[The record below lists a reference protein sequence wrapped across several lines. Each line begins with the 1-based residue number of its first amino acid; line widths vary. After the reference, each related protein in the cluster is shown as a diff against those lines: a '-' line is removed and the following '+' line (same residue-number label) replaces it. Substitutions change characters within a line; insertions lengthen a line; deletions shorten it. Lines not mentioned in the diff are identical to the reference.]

1 MPTGS
6 APDSA
11 TPLTMPLVHDS
22 VDMIK
27 PQPLASA
34 RLELELLRPEHADE
48 MAPLLD
54 DPALHTFIGGKP
66 ATAEELRDRYER
78 HAVGRSPDRS
88 EVWLNWIL
96 RRRDSGQVVGTVQAT
111 ASDQQGRLGAEVAW
125 VIGVAHQQHGY
136 AKEAAQLMVGWLQ
149 QQGVEVVIA
158 HVHPR
163 HEASMAVARAVGL
176 APTNV
181 VVEGEVRWQG

>member
-1 MPTGS
+1 
-6 APDSA
+6 
-11 TPLTMPLVHDS
+11 MPLVRDRI
-22 VDMIK
+22 DGIQ
-27 PQPLASA
+27 PQPLASE

-54 DPALHTFIGGKP
+54 DCALHTFIGGKP
-66 ATAEELRDRYER
+66 ATAAELRDRYER

-111 ASDQQGRLGAEVAW
+111 ASEQHGKLGAEIAW
-125 VIGVAHQQHGY
+125 VIGTAHQRHGY

-149 QQGVEVVIA
+149 RQGVEVVIA
-158 HVHPR
+158 HVHPQ
-163 HEASMAVARAVGL
+163 HEASKAVARAVGL
-176 APTNV
+176 SPTGE

>member
-1 MPTGS
+1 
-6 APDSA
+6 
-11 TPLTMPLVHDS
+11 MPLMQDRI
-22 VDMIK
+22 DAIK
-27 PQPLASA
+27 AQPLASE

-88 EVWLNWIL
+88 EVWLNWIV

-111 ASDQQGRLGAEVAW
+111 ASEQHGKLAAEVAW
-125 VIGVAHQQHGY
+125 VVGTAHQRHGY
-136 AKEAAQLMVGWLQ
+136 AKEAARLMVEWLQ
-149 QQGVEVVIA
+149 RQGVEVVIA

-176 APTNV
+176 SPTSG